1 MLLLLFLLFRIPR
14 LFRIRTQECF
24 IQSLCACIFSP
35 QSFSHSPSLFLRI
48 QIREHH
54 TGKKSQ
60 MYSIVGEMKR
70 VVTVWVRKNL
80 CFSLPTQF
88 FLFISQ
94 KCLQILYQCAFR
106 RCSRLM
112 NSTFDGTEAP
122 EPRSLKSRTF
132 KAENLVD
139 VKDFRDSYLLLVIF
153 QSTVS
158 SIIERPSSKF
168 WRTFFRLI
176 KIKFAS
182 KENKNF
188 LWRKNRHTKTR

>member
-1 MLLLLFLLFRIPR
+1 
-14 LFRIRTQECF
+14 
-24 IQSLCACIFSP
+24 
-35 QSFSHSPSLFLRI
+35 
-48 QIREHH
+48 
-54 TGKKSQ
+54 

-168 WRTFFRLI
+168 WRTFFPVDQNQIRIKRKQKLFMEKKSTHENAIDATASIVQLKLI
-176 KIKFAS
+176 PLW
-182 KENKNF
+182 ENF
-188 LWRKNRHTKTR
+188 LLGCCSFCFTFRRRCVGVV